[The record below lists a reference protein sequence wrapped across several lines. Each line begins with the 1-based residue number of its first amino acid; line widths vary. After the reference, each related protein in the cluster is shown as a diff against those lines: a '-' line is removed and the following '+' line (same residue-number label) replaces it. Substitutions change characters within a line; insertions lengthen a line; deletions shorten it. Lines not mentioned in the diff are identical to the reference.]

1 VRTEHTVVFVFFVTS
16 RIQAENMYF
25 IYKMVVQEM
34 ESQAMLAHGAS
45 SFLKERLFDSSDK
58 FVFYV
63 CKDCGMIAIA
73 NPVKNIFKCSYCNN
87 TTKFSKVFVPYASK
101 LMWQEL
107 MSMGIAPRMLTG
119 LE

>member
-1 VRTEHTVVFVFFVTS
+1 
-16 RIQAENMYF
+16 
-25 IYKMVVQEM
+25 MVVQEM